1 MLLRGRLQVRLKEI
15 TMFTGRCLYRG
26 GVRFQIDGELQPIQL
41 CYCSQCRQAQGTPFA
56 SNIPVRADAFTLL
69 AGDDLLTHFRSS
81 PGKGAPSAA
90 AADRPSTAAAPP
102 LPGMLR
108 VRAGLIEQP
117 LGVQAG
123 FACLCGR
130 QGGLVDHFRRPAT
143 VPGRCAA

>member
-1 MLLRGRLQVRLKEI
+1 MLLRGRLRARLKEI
-15 TMFTGRCLYRG
+15 TMFTGRCLCG

-69 AGDDLLTHFRSS
+69 AGDDLLTHFESS
-81 PGKGAPSAA
+81 PGKERAFCRRCGSPVYS
-90 AADRPSTAAAPP
+90 RRTT

-117 LGVQAG
+117 LGVKPVSHAYVADKADWWTIFDDLPQ
-123 FACLCGR
+123 F
-130 QGGLVDHFRRPAT
+130 
-143 VPGRCAA
+143 PGAAP